1 MCQNPPCYLKFPQ
14 KPNSCKYLYFCVKFL
29 IVTRQGNCRNPK
41 MPSIFESE
49 QVLKS
54 AEPLKPAAAQLSLMF
69 PQLEW
74 DLKRAGYSVD
84 VGQFLSI
91 VIFSTLAIFFISM
104 SLTSTSLIIAQG
116 IVGSYGA
123 FGISLVAA
131 GLTFSYLMF
140 VPRFKILSRGKLVDK
155 HLEYM
160 LKDLQIQL
168 TAGIPIFDAM
178 ANVAKGGYGE
188 CSVIM
193 NEIIQEVQS
202 GESMTTV
209 LDEYGMLS
217 PSEYLRRVFWQIVNA
232 VKTGSDVT
240 LALKAISIDLR
251 LEKENKIKIYGQEL
265 NLWGLIYMMAV
276 VVAPSMGVTL
286 LVILSSFIG
295 GTQIN
300 ERLFWIILFALVLF
314 QIALLSII
322 RSKRPDIG

>member
-1 MCQNPPCYLKFPQ
+1 
-14 KPNSCKYLYFCVKFL
+14 
-29 IVTRQGNCRNPK
+29 
-41 MPSIFESE
+41 MPSLFESK
-49 QVLKS
+49 QLLKS
-54 AEPLKPAAAQLSLMF
+54 SEPLKPAADQLSLMF

-74 DLKRAGYSVD
+74 DLKKAGYTAD

-104 SLTSTSLIIAQG
+104 SLTSTSLVIAQG

-123 FGISLVAA
+123 LGISLIAA

-140 VPRFKILSRGKLVDK
+140 VPRFKILSRGKLIDK

-160 LKDLQIQL
+160 LKDMQIQL

-193 NEIIQEVQS
+193 NEIVQEVQS
-202 GESMTTV
+202 GESMTDA
-209 LDEYGMLS
+209 LDNYGMLS

-240 LALKAISIDLR
+240 IALKAISVDLR
-251 LEKENKIKIYGQEL
+251 LEKENKIKMYGQEL

-300 ERLFWIILFALVLF
+300 ERLFWMILAGLILF
-314 QIALLSII
+314 QIVLISII
-322 RSKRPDIG
+322 RNKRPDVG